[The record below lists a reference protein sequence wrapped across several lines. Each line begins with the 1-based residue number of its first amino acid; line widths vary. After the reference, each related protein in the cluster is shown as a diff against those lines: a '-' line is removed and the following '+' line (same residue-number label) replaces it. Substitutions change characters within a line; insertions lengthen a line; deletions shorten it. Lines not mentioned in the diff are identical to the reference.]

1 VFGCLNVFN
10 YLSTVCDIFLI
21 VLVYILS
28 AAYYVSWDNFMK
40 AVPDYGLVSLAVA
53 GLFDAF
59 LIASR
64 AFSICIYLAISSA
77 LSIYRSS
84 SMGSTDIVTD
94 FVRAGF
100 VPAFYCGYVSSNGVC
115 LLDDGISVVCA
126 VSFGCVVSKT

>member
-1 VFGCLNVFN
+1 M
-10 YLSTVCDIFLI
+10 
-21 VLVYILS
+21 LVYILL
-28 AAYYVSWDNFMK
+28 AAYYVSWDNFVK

-64 AFSICIYLAISSA
+64 AFSICIYLAMISSA

-84 SMGSTDIVTD
+84 SMGSTDILTD

-100 VPAFYCGYVSSNGVC
+100 VPAFYCGYVSSTCVC
-115 LLDDGISVVCA
+115 LLDDGICVVCA